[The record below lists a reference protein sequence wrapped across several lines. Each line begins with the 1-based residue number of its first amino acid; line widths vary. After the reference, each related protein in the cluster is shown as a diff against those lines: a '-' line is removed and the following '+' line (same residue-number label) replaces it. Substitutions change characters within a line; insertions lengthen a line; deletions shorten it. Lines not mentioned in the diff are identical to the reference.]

1 MAENQMVLFKKGLA
15 ANLPSTR
22 DAKTLYFVTD
32 EGKLYLGADLIADKT
47 GDYAKAISD
56 AIANLDATVKDESGL
71 VKVTIVEED
80 GLLTSVTVDDAA
92 LDQKLADDLK
102 AAKDYTDQEINKIT
116 TGAGYATTK
125 YVDETVATATTD
137 MATNAGVDAKIQAL
151 DADVTSTAPEEAGKG
166 IQVNV
171 IEADGIITS
180 VSVSGNYDKMYDAL
194 GAAATVLGNSNDAA
208 TANTV
213 YGAKAAAAAAQSDAT
228 IAKTK
233 IETFLGTVTPDGS
246 QDIIDTLAEIN
257 TYVGEH
263 GQEFAALSERVTKVE
278 NGTTVVAKANADK
291 DGNEFSTTY
300 AKTADISEDITKGV
314 TAHGWGNHATEGYLK
329 ATDIA
334 GKEDKSNLKAL
345 AYKDT
350 IDAAGLINNKVI
362 TKEKLADAVQ
372 TSLGLADTSAQ
383 KVTNATAGHL
393 AALNAT
399 GDLTDSGKSLND
411 LALASDVAL
420 LSNWKS
426 AVTDGSVS
434 VNKAISAENAR
445 YLGGKSLTDIQGS
458 TTNSIKDCVDAIN
471 ALNAGTAQTNKD
483 INAISTS
490 VSDVVNQ
497 LTWGTF

>member
-1 MAENQMVLFKKGLA
+1 MADNMILFKRGTA
-15 ANLPSTR
+15 ATLPSTR
-22 DAKTLYFVTD
+22 DGNTLYFVTD
-32 EGKLYLGADLIADKT
+32 SGALYLGQNLIADKT
-47 GDYAKAISD
+47 GNYAKAISD
-56 AIANLDATVKDESGL
+56 AIAGLDATVKDESGL
-71 VKVTIVEED
+71 VKITIVEED

-151 DADVTSTAPEEAGKG
+151 DANVTSIAPEETGKG

-233 IETFLGTVTPDGS
+233 IETFLGSVTPDGS
-246 QDIIDTLAEIN
+246 QDIIDTLTEIN
-257 TYVGEH
+257 DYVGEH

-291 DGNEFSTTY
+291 DGNEFSATY
-300 AKTADISEDITKGV
+300 AKTADISEDIAKGV
-314 TAHGWGNHATEGYLK
+314 TAHDWGNHATEGYLK
-329 ATDIA
+329 AADIS
-334 GKEDKSNLKAL
+334 GKEDKNNLKAL

-350 IDAAGLINNKVI
+350 IDAANLINDKVV
-362 TKEKLADAVQ
+362 TKGKLEESVQ
-372 TSLGLADTSAQ
+372 TSLGKADTAVQSVVTGTANGTIAVDGTNVAVFGLGSAAY
-383 KVTNATAGHL
+383 TNSDAYDAKDTAKNLIG
-393 AALNAT
+393 AQQTENTAAT
-399 GDLTDSGKSLND
+399 GVY
-411 LALASDVAL
+411 AA
-420 LSNWKS
+420 
-426 AVTDGSVS
+426 
-434 VNKAISAENAR
+434 
-445 YLGGKSLTDIQGS
+445 IQGA
-458 TTNSIKDCVDAIN
+458 TTNTVKDCVDAIN
-471 ALNAGTAQTNKD
+471 TMNNKTGEVTANVQN
-483 INAISTS
+483 I
-490 VSDVVNQ
+490 VNQ
-497 LTWGTF
+497 LTWGSF